1 MFWSLA
7 NKTIVTS
14 IFYNWFMHEFTYL
27 LIAFTI
33 VLCLAVLVIIVL
45 NKTVSK
51 LQKENT
57 RLTSKADRPRGSEVE
72 NASNRNEPGWQ
83 QVEPMKV
90 ARQIYDSG
98 MTNLN

>member
-14 IFYNWFMHEFTYL
+14 IYNWFMHEFTYL

-45 NKTVSK
+45 NKTVSR

-57 RLTSKADRPRGSEVE
+57 RLTSKTNRPRGSEVE
-72 NASNRNEPGWQ
+72 DASNRNEPRWQ

-98 MTNLN
+98 ITNLN